1 MQIHSLISKSVQ
13 QINSPAI
20 LALADSQVEQSERDV
35 LLQVADKIQ
44 EVEQLIASGSLTTVP
59 GANGIKPAVFIGK
72 RIDGSI
78 HVGWHHTK
86 VDTVTGDRFHYDHG
100 VGIERNQDGQYIWFP
115 PITAYVN
122 FTFNADTNSF
132 DGDWEQCSVDT
143 NESSDKS
150 VYQQVLVKALESKI
164 ESRPKIVYVT
174 LSNPLEKKVG
184 IEVRRFELEY

>member
-1 MQIHSLISKSVQ
+1 MQIHSLISNSVETV
-13 QINSPAI
+13 NSQSI
-20 LALADSQVEQSERDV
+20 LALADSQTETSVRDV

-59 GANGIKPAVFIGK
+59 GANAMKPAIFIGN

-86 VDTVTGDRFHYDHG
+86 VETVAGDRFHYDQG

-122 FTFNADTNSF
+122 FTFNAETNSF
-132 DGDWEQCSVDT
+132 DEEWEPFSVDT
-143 NESSDKS
+143 NEPSDKS
-150 VYQQVLVKALESKI
+150 VYQQVLVKALERKI

-174 LSNPLEKKVG
+174 LSNATEKKVG